1 MEDKKEYQ
9 KNFVAPLSTVRE
21 DIGIKK
27 EFGSNQYQ
35 ENTKGL

>member
-27 EFGSNQYQ
+27 EFGSN
-35 ENTKGL
+35 